1 MKTPFKL
8 RNDKQRKRYLIKCG
22 NDEWASA
29 LHCAEA
35 LGFDV
40 SKIYR
45 AVNSF
50 IALGTKYNER
60 GLLRRHFTI
69 DNHKLFIT
77 IHNKEYDRCD
87 NTGAL

>member
-8 RNDKQRKRYLIKCG
+8 NNGKQRKRYLIKCG
-22 NDEWASA
+22 NNEWASA

-35 LGFDV
+35 LQINV
-40 SKIYR
+40 QRIYK

-50 IALGTKYNER
+50 ISLGTKYNDR
-60 GLLRRHFTI
+60 GLIRRHFTV
-69 DNHKLFIT
+69 DGHKLFIT